1 MKTADSAVSLAAGLP
16 SIILHMVTTFSYSAL
31 LYSSDHS
38 PLSWPSKLKSL
49 GLVSILEIG

>member
-38 PLSWPSKLKSL
+38 PLSWPSKLKSF